1 MRDAKTVIETVLTAR
16 RHDIE
21 KYALTVE
28 GIKKGDITKDRAYQR
43 NYNGF
48 YRVRRGADWQKVY
61 YEIFEREKNNE
72 PHFDKILTEI
82 YDRTGNTEM
91 SFTSKMVHSIDTN
104 KPIWDQYVLANL
116 GLELK
121 VYNPVKRINKAIE
134 LYSEIEEWYR
144 DFIDTDEAHQW
155 IQEFD
160 KALNEYS
167 WISDTKK
174 IDFILWGMR

>member
-16 RHDIE
+16 RYDIE

-72 PHFDKILTEI
+72 PHFDKILTEM
-82 YDRTGNTEM
+82 YERTGNTEM
-91 SFTSKMVHSIDTN
+91 SFSSKMVHSIDTN
-104 KPIWDQYVLANL
+104 KPIWDQ
-116 GLELK
+116 
-121 VYNPVKRINKAIE
+121 
-134 LYSEIEEWYR
+134 
-144 DFIDTDEAHQW
+144 
-155 IQEFD
+155 
-160 KALNEYS
+160 
-167 WISDTKK
+167 
-174 IDFILWGMR
+174 

>member
-1 MRDAKTVIETVLTAR
+1 
-16 RHDIE
+16 
-21 KYALTVE
+21 
-28 GIKKGDITKDRAYQR
+28 
-43 NYNGF
+43 
-48 YRVRRGADWQKVY
+48 
-61 YEIFEREKNNE
+61 
-72 PHFDKILTEI
+72 
-82 YDRTGNTEM
+82 M

-116 GLELK
+116 SLELK

-155 IQEFD
+155 IHEFD

-167 WISDTKK
+167 WISATKK

>member
-1 MRDAKTVIETVLTAR
+1 MKDGKTVIETVLTMR
-16 RHDIE
+16 RKDIA
-21 KYALTVE
+21 KYALTIE
-28 GIKKGDITKDRAYQR
+28 GIKKGDITKDRAYQH

-91 SFTSKMVHSIDTN
+91 SFTSKMVHSIDPN
-104 KPIWDQYVLANL
+104 KPIRDQYVLANL

-121 VYNPVKRINKAIE
+121 VYNPIKRITKAIE
-134 LYSEIEEWYR
+134 LYSKIDEWYR
-144 DFIDTDEAHQW
+144 DFIDTDEARQW

-160 KALNEYS
+160 KTFSEYAWMS
-167 WISDTKK
+167 PTKK
-174 IDFILWGMR
+174 IDFVLWAMR

>member
-1 MRDAKTVIETVLTAR
+1 MQDAKTVIESVLTTR
-16 RHDIE
+16 RKDID
-21 KYALTVE
+21 KYALTIE
-28 GIKKGDITKDRAYQR
+28 GIKKGDITQDRAYQR

-82 YDRTGNTEM
+82 YERTGNTGM
-91 SFTSKMVHSIDTN
+91 SFSSKMVHSIDTN
-104 KPIWDQYVLANL
+104 KPIWDQYVLSNL

-121 VYNPVKRINKAIE
+121 VCNPVKRIKKAIE
-134 LYSEIEEWYR
+134 LYSRIEEWYR
-144 DFIDTDEAHQW
+144 DFIDTDEARQW

-160 KALNEYS
+160 EKFSEFA
-167 WISDTKK
+167 WISPTKK
-174 IDFILWGMR
+174 IDFVLWATR

>member
-1 MRDAKTVIETVLTAR
+1 MRDAKTVIETVLTVR

-121 VYNPVKRINKAIE
+121 VYNPVKRN
-134 LYSEIEEWYR
+134 
-144 DFIDTDEAHQW
+144 FIDTDEAHQW